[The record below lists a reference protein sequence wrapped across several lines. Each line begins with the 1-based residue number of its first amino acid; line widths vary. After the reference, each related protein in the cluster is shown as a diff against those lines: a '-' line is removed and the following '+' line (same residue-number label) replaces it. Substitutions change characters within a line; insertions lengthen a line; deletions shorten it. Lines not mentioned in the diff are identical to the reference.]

1 MALSA
6 KLQGFSDRVAAIADR
21 STAMSRLSEWM
32 QKNLRLNGRPYNFN
46 KHEMQRAIAED
57 QHPHKAVKKCA
68 QVGLTELSLRIA
80 AALAGVTRSRIIYV
94 FPSATFA
101 QKVSADRFL
110 PIVRDSPTLS
120 AMQHNEVKSSA
131 MRKLGNSTVYFVGAS
146 GTTQAISIPA
156 THLIV
161 DEEDF
166 CDMVVL
172 GQFNARLAHAEEDLK
187 TGLRGVIQ
195 RFSTPTIPNYGISK
209 HFDDSD
215 QKSYTV
221 KCSKCNTTQVPDY
234 YNDFVIPGYDDAMAM
249 FGKTD
254 LNNPKF
260 QVDKTYIKCNKC
272 GQDLWKDLIDP
283 SRREWVAKYPD
294 RIMMSGYQVSPFD
307 VPEYNKAPA
316 IIRKLGVSTIQD
328 HRNFV
333 LGREH
338 EDINNSFLPSV
349 FKNCTD
355 ASFLSMSEAKQT
367 TLSGIIMGV
376 DIGKVSHFMIGKR
389 PEVSGKRIDIIAIGT
404 ISIATG
410 KTLAEQ
416 LQELIDAY
424 NIHLTVLDAGPDFS
438 TPQTLI
444 ADNLHGSVYG
454 CEYYRKVS
462 ASYSNVMPDPET
474 GVVKADRSGTL
485 TDTMRAHNSGHFRYP
500 AAQVEEVKEVKLHL
514 EETKK
519 VTKVGEMGDSSSFP
533 KTGKADHYAHSLNYL
548 KIADE
553 LAHEHSTNLKG
564 VPAMPSV
571 TCVVIGSGRAK
582 RS

>member
-1 MALSA
+1 MALSV

-21 STAMSRLSEWM
+21 STAMTRLSEWM

-57 QHPHKAVKKCA
+57 QHPHKAVKKCS

-80 AALAGVTRSRIIYV
+80 AALAAVTRSRIIYV
-94 FPSATFA
+94 FPSAAFS

-110 PIVRDSPTLS
+110 PIVKDSPTLS

-156 THLIV
+156 THLII

-172 GQFNARLAHAEEDLK
+172 GQFNARLRHADEDPK
-187 TGLRGVIQ
+187 TGLRGVRQ
-195 RFSTPTIPNYGISK
+195 RFSTPTIPNYGVSK
-209 HFDDSD
+209 HFNNSD

-234 YNDFVIPGYDDAMAM
+234 YNDFVIPGYDGAMAM
-249 FGKTD
+249 FDKTD
-254 LNNPKF
+254 LDNPKF
-260 QVDKTYIKCNKC
+260 EVAKTYIKCNKC
-272 GQDLWKDLIDP
+272 GKDLWKDLIDP
-283 SRREWVAKYPD
+283 SRRAWVAKYPD
-294 RIMMSGYQVSPFD
+294 RIMMSGYQVSPID
-307 VPEYNKAPA
+307 VPEYNKAAA
-316 IIRKLGVSTIQD
+316 IVRQLEDFTTQD

-333 LGREH
+333 LGKEH
-338 EDINNSFLPSV
+338 EDTNNSFLQSV
-349 FKNCTD
+349 FANCTD
-355 ASFLSMSEAKQT
+355 ASFLSLAEAKQT

-376 DIGKVSHFMIGKR
+376 DIGKVSHYFIGKR
-389 PEVSGKRIDIIAIGT
+389 PEVGGKRIDIIAIGT
-404 ISIATG
+404 ISISNG
-410 KTLAEQ
+410 PLAEQ
-416 LQELIDAY
+416 LQVLINGY
-424 NIHLTVLDAGPDFS
+424 NVHLTVLDAGPDFS

-454 CEYYRKVS
+454 CEYYRKVA

-533 KTGKADHYAHSLNYL
+533 KTGKADHYAHALNYL

-553 LAHEHSTNLKG
+553 IAHEHSTNLKG
-564 VPAMPSV
+564 VAVMPSV
-571 TCVVIGSGRAK
+571 TCVVIGSGRGQ